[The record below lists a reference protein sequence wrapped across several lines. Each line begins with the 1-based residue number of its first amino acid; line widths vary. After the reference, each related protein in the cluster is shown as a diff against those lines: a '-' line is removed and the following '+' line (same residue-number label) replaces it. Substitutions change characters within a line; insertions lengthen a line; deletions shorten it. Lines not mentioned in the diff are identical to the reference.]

1 MREKQFD
8 RAVEVY
14 NTMQLAT
21 VLCGL
26 AGYRPT
32 LWTQIRMS
40 ALETL
45 ISLEA
50 YRRDYRIQWSA
61 WYYTAKSG
69 APCKAYYVIRPMRAV
84 DLDADC

>member
-1 MREKQFD
+1 MRERQFD
-8 RAVEVY
+8 HIAEVY

-32 LWTQIRMS
+32 LWTRIRMS

-61 WYYTAKSG
+61 WYYTEKSG
-69 APCKAYYVIRPMRAV
+69 APRKVYYVIRPMRKV
-84 DLDADC
+84 DLDG